1 MTLASNPLGIL
12 QRLERERPPR
22 DVAVVDDWFM
32 PYLIDSRT
40 YLHNLVSHLK
50 WISGEKVIPWS
61 VIQKCALCR
70 QIAEER
76 AQTVDD
82 ARQQAL
88 GDIVERPYCQPIAD
102 ETGAVDNGS
111 DSPPVS
117 SWPAERPDAGHQQTT
132 NVANLPSWQHNTIA
146 M

>member
-22 DVAVVDDWFM
+22 DVAVVDDWSM
-32 PYLIDSRT
+32 PYLTDPRA

-50 WISGEKVIPWS
+50 WISGKKVIPWS

-88 GDIVERPYCQPIAD
+88 GDIVERPHRQPSAVK
-102 ETGAVDNGS
+102 TGAMDNGS
-111 DSPPVS
+111 VSPPVS
-117 SWPAERPDAGHQQTT
+117 S
-132 NVANLPSWQHNTIA
+132 
-146 M
+146 